1 MKWKFR
7 RTFYN
12 KMCTTN
18 DSVTTLDST
27 ITDNIVTIT
36 ITTILINSKINIE
49 LTAEVIT
56 YYYIKLIYI

>member
-1 MKWKFR
+1 
-7 RTFYN
+7 
-12 KMCTTN
+12 MCTTN